1 MSPVELTPLESVE
14 VILDLN
20 NPFVPAKDTA
30 ITGTPSLLFLSWT
43 DHLESQVQ
51 SGIERSKKGISWL
64 SRLPGLV
71 RLERCYRILRENCG
85 GMGIFF
91 F

>member
-14 VILDLN
+14 VILGLN

-30 ITGTPSLLFLSWT
+30 ITGTPSLLFVSWT

-51 SGIERSKKGISWL
+51 SGIELSKKGL
-64 SRLPGLV
+64 SLAFTVARSCAAGEVLSDPARALW
-71 RLERCYRILRENCG
+71 

-91 F
+91 